1 MKYVRVYELA
11 KQYGLTNDQMIN
23 FLMTNGIDIENHM
36 SRVEI
41 SSINQ
46 LVGALEGK
54 KNFYEH
60 INKTSLKR
68 IKIESLFG
76 KYDYDIKFEN
86 DICIW
91 VAENGEGKTTILNIL
106 VALLNGD
113 VKTLANINFKKIT
126 ITIGDKIIFL
136 DKTTKNDKSV
146 DRRKFE
152 KLLFEIQEVI
162 PYTSF
167 RRILNKY
174 RDNEPINYSEM
185 EMYIKKYMFEI
196 DEAYKLERVLY
207 LLNELQEME
216 LEKFSR
222 TIYEIKNEVK
232 EEPLFYPTYRRIEI
246 SLDKV
251 FLNDNNKRKLPSG
264 MTKYINFGMKDVK
277 KRVNALLKKMSA
289 DANDSYVQMNGEV
302 ISDLL
307 KGVSMEELTRNID
320 PIDKH
325 KVEVIIKRIGEER
338 IENIE
343 KLKSFVANKEEHPN
357 EEFLKFYLNK
367 LVNIYA
373 SQKAID
379 RKLSQFAKVCTK
391 YLSGKKVVYN
401 EVDLSVDV
409 FDSNNEIIDFDDL
422 SSGEK
427 QIVSIFSKVY
437 LDVMTSCILIIDEP
451 EISLSIEWQKEFLI
465 DIYNSGKV
473 GLLIA
478 ATHSPF
484 IFKNKFRKYT
494 IEMDLYKEKRDKWD

>member
-1 MKYVRVYELA
+1 
-11 KQYGLTNDQMIN
+11 
-23 FLMTNGIDIENHM
+23 
-36 SRVEI
+36 
-41 SSINQ
+41 
-46 LVGALEGK
+46 
-54 KNFYEH
+54 
-60 INKTSLKR
+60 
-68 IKIESLFG
+68 
-76 KYDYDIKFEN
+76 
-86 DICIW
+86 
-91 VAENGEGKTTILNIL
+91 
-106 VALLNGD
+106 
-113 VKTLANINFKKIT
+113 
-126 ITIGDKIIFL
+126 
-136 DKTTKNDKSV
+136 
-146 DRRKFE
+146 
-152 KLLFEIQEVI
+152 
-162 PYTSF
+162 
-167 RRILNKY
+167 
-174 RDNEPINYSEM
+174 
-185 EMYIKKYMFEI
+185 
-196 DEAYKLERVLY
+196 
-207 LLNELQEME
+207 
-216 LEKFSR
+216 
-222 TIYEIKNEVK
+222 
-232 EEPLFYPTYRRIEI
+232 
-246 SLDKV
+246 
-251 FLNDNNKRKLPSG
+251 
-264 MTKYINFGMKDVK
+264 
-277 KRVNALLKKMSA
+277 
-289 DANDSYVQMNGEV
+289 
-302 ISDLL
+302 
-307 KGVSMEELTRNID
+307 MEELTRNID

-367 LVNIYA
+367 LVNIYD